1 MTESTTPPEGQ
12 SIRPDR
18 RVYVYFSKESWQAM
32 QRLMGNQKG
41 SLSHTINALI
51 MAEDKR
57 QNPHLYEYSE

>member
-1 MTESTTPPEGQ
+1 MTEPTTPPEGQ

-32 QRLMGNQKG
+32 QRLTGNQKG
-41 SLSHTINALI
+41 SLSQTINALI

-57 QNPHLYEYSE
+57 QNPELYE